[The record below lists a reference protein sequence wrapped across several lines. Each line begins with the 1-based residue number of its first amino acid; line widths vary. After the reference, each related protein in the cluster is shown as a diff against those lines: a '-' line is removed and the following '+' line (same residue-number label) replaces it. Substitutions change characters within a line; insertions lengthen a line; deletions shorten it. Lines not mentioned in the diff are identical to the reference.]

1 MLNPI
6 FSVSHMRHMMPM
18 FYNVG
23 HKVRAPSAPR
33 CGLSSYRICTDRN
46 ASSSPDDS
54 PSRLGFHSWCC
65 TYPQLRDAIEQR
77 ASGAPAEID
86 MLNWMGRTALELIGQ
101 AGLGYSFDP
110 LKDDETPDVYAEAI
124 KQYVSV
130 SDPHL
135 CR

>member
-23 HKVRAPSAPR
+23 HKVRPSSAPR
-33 CGLSSYRICTDRN
+33 CGLSLSVSGLTTTFLLLLLWAIPHP
-46 ASSSPDDS
+46 A
-54 PSRLGFHSWCC
+54 FHSWCC
-65 TYPQLRDAIEQR
+65 AYPQLRNAIEKR
-77 ASGAPAEID
+77 VSGAPAEID

-110 LKDDETPDVYAEAI
+110 LKDDVTPDVYAEAI

-130 SDPHL
+130 SDPLL